1 VLQSLRRYLLQQLKD
16 LIPASGETLAESAV
30 VQASALIR
38 LYSAL
43 KGIATLKYVCP
54 LSQSVAGGWN
64 YSAAVSLNRISV
76 LIVWDDAE

>member
-1 VLQSLRRYLLQQLKD
+1 MLQSLRRYLLQQLKD

-30 VQASALIR
+30 VRASALIR

-54 LSQSVAGGWN
+54 LSAVGGWRLELFSCRVFEQDFCIN
-64 YSAAVSLNRISV
+64 CLG
-76 LIVWDDAE
+76 